1 MIYQRMFN
9 ERNTTGV
16 TSREGIDYLP
26 VYMNSALIFNGV
38 RVSQFLVFWE
48 VFCRSMFAFLS
59 IFVIVLFV
67 ILWLPDSDY
76 SLCKF
81 EASKKMGKYFSNTDN
96 LRTYWFILNFV
107 FLFITF

>member
-59 IFVIVLFV
+59 IFVTI
-67 ILWLPDSDY
+67 
-76 SLCKF
+76 
-81 EASKKMGKYFSNTDN
+81 MFSHTSYTRRVFDCTEPELA
-96 LRTYWFILNFV
+96 LRTRASMKNQHKLCYAIPGFSRME
-107 FLFITF
+107 